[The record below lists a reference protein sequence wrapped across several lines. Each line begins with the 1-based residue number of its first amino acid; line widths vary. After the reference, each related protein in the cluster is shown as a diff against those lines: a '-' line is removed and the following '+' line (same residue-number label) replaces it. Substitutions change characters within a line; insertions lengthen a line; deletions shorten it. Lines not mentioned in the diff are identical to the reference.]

1 MAGILSKGMT
11 LSYKTTSEGS
21 YVALTNLQNIPD
33 LGGTADSIEIT
44 TFDDDA
50 HTYMNGLKNFGDSVD
65 FTFLYDKTQFA
76 TLNGLTGDVF
86 WQVGIPDGSAGAVS
100 TTCSFKGACSVSL
113 VSVGTNSP
121 ITYTLSIKP
130 STEMTFA

>member
-1 MAGILSKGMT
+1 MAGILSKGMK
-11 LSYKTTSEGS
+11 LSYKTTSEGT

-44 TFDDDA
+44 TFDDGA
-50 HTYMNGLKNFGDSVD
+50 HTYMEGLKNFGDSVD
-65 FTFLYDKTQFA
+65 FTFLYEATQFA
-76 TLNGLTGDVF
+76 TLNALSGEVF
-86 WQVGIPDGSAGAVS
+86 WQVGIPDGSNGAIDTV
-100 TTCSFKGACSVSL
+100 CEFKGACSVGL

>member
-44 TFDDDA
+44 TFDDAA
-50 HTYMNGLKNFGDSVD
+50 HTYMEGLLNFGDSVD

-76 TLNGLTGDVF
+76 TLNALTGEVY
-86 WQVGIPDGSAGAVS
+86 WQVGIPDGTNGAVS
-100 TTCSFKGACSVSL
+100 TVCTFQGACSVGL

-130 STEMTFA
+130 STAMTFA